1 MCQILFVKYFKY
13 NLLKSY
19 SLEVKYTVLYMSLLQ
34 CNKFNHINTK
44 GETGAGKSSF
54 INLLL
59 ETNLLPTSQLACTS
73 TFCELHKSRDNRK
86 VATLYYKALEGP
98 GSERSPVKIDI
109 GTEER
114 LKQLAVEISRI
125 DETTDESP
133 YERIVIQY
141 PFPLLEV
148 EFWGEKWML
157 IEMNWLLP
165 NCQRNT
171 ELIINFWGKAKNHI
185 DYMSQLKFRYE

>member
-34 CNKFNHINTK
+34 WNKFNHMNTK

>member
-1 MCQILFVKYFKY
+1 M
-13 NLLKSY
+13 
-19 SLEVKYTVLYMSLLQ
+19 
-34 CNKFNHINTK
+34 
-44 GETGAGKSSF
+44 
-54 INLLL
+54 

-185 DYMSQLKFRYE
+185 DYMSQLNFRYE

>member
-185 DYMSQLKFRYE
+185 GYMSQLNFRYE

>member
-1 MCQILFVKYFKY
+1 MCQILFVKNFKY

-185 DYMSQLKFRYE
+185 DYMSQLNFRYE

>member
-185 DYMSQLKFRYE
+185 DYMSQLNFRYE

>member
-1 MCQILFVKYFKY
+1 MFISECVKFCFVKYFKY

-148 EFWGEKWML
+148 EF
-157 IEMNWLLP
+157 
-165 NCQRNT
+165 
-171 ELIINFWGKAKNHI
+171 
-185 DYMSQLKFRYE
+185 